1 MLPSLKPQVK
11 ADHECNIIFFTP
23 GIYKMDIQC
32 YTPDSNTM
40 ASANSLVTTGHIWK
54 YIPSVAIQ
62 VT

>member
-32 YTPDSNTM
+32 CTPDSNVGGT
-40 ASANSLVTTGHIWK
+40 NNILTTGHIWK
-54 YIPSVAIQ
+54 YIPSVSIQ